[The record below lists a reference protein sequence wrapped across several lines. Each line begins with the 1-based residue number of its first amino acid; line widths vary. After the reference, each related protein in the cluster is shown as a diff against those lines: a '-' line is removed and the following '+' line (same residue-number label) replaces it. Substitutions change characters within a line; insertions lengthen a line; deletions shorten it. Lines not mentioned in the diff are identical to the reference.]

1 MTVAEIHASGYA
13 KGGFVV
19 FVEGLRYAWTN
30 IKALAG
36 TGASSWIGTTYG
48 DREILLGL
56 EMPPELP
63 LGETDP
69 WSGSIEQPQGV
80 EFGLVDF
87 DGTVAEIFK
96 ALEGDA
102 TTDSLGSRIAPT
114 DDPAPETIVGE
125 GAGLV
130 DVWGRYAGI
139 EAFGPEGERRYYWCC
154 PGTAP
159 PGLDHFSGVGWPL
172 VRLTDSPTVW
182 PGRKIAVYRIVRSPT
197 GSWPNWQTQ
206 HDGGSLWW
214 FGALKDVGRWSSGA
228 LGQRRLSLAAAG
240 PPAWLRK
247 SAGLSRPS
255 KWIAVQSGG
264 LSISGD
270 ETKVAAWIG
279 TLTPEPAEGINVV
292 PSTYDCQ
299 TLASGNTLAGLTTK
313 ADIVAQIQDIVTTMI
328 SGSDTGSILAATNA
342 GYTGPSPPV
351 DQGISWQEDVTDG
364 AKREVAISDDGG
376 TIKIKCEPESG
387 AADGYWFGLC
397 LDARVWQ
404 LLGWDIT
411 ASNFISAIHAGGVC
425 PVGGTL
431 WGENAED
438 QQMPPYHYYGIFETR
453 LSADLS
459 EALWENGG
467 VERVYEAPYKAGTI
481 TLDIEEADDD
491 IYIGIQ
497 DDVLCEGQLAQ
508 PYTYGDQI
516 DGTDVDAAGWWVFR
530 GKFLSAEAYEAGEDP
545 IDIIQVA
552 FCEWVANA
560 TRDGVAPDSNGYARI
575 RTVRWEDPRIFGLPF
590 AKLTEPWVNVPGNLE
605 CAPLGVLG
613 GTALGGWGNSPSA
626 PDWRHRMIPRILLS
640 SGTAVFSE
648 AGGVVSVT
656 PGDNHP
662 GDADADDPWPGDME
676 VADLGLCIPSDFVDW
691 ASWYAAAS
699 TITGGKNGALNR
711 VCYPLMGSHRFEGDG
726 GILQQA
732 MRGAG
737 LAWSL
742 KRKSEGVVP
751 AFGAY
756 DPLRPLSLADVEV
769 TLRRTDMAE
778 MASALDDDGP
788 KWRGEIDLRGG
799 GPYDRFTFST
809 DRNPLEDDYAY
820 ERAYESADEGRRYRD
835 GRIEWEIEDGGLRN
849 PSPWLGTP
857 SQPLFDWTDQARL
870 RFAHGFGPTHAKQ
883 RRIYRNTYNPRFAG
897 LIGLGTVAR
906 VIDSTAVSP
915 DGSIGV
921 DHIGRVI
928 EASIISRGSLRGCVR
943 LSVEL
948 EAASDAFRVWGPLA
962 VAGDNSWNAATST
975 LTISADHAG
984 VGGDHD
990 DTIGFTQPSWDT
1002 NTAGSLVVR
1011 IYQSENG
1018 VVWPSGMEVTAAV
1031 TAASAISH
1039 TLTLSSVTGD
1049 LYRDTYKVIVAA
1061 PRDEQTAAWAL
1072 AIYSHV
1078 TEPDGT
1084 FDSEKGFRL

>member
-36 TGASSWIGTTYG
+36 TGASSWIGTSYG

-182 PGRKIAVYRIVRSPT
+182 PGRKIAVYRIVQDPA

-228 LGQRRLSLAAAG
+228 QGQRRLSLAAAG

-255 KWIAVQSGG
+255 KWIPVQAGG
-264 LSISGD
+264 LSLSGD
-270 ETKVAAWIG
+270 ELKVAVWIG
-279 TLTPEPAEGINVV
+279 TYYGQQIEDWITTV
-292 PSTYDCQ
+292 PSTYECQ
-299 TLASGNTLAGLTTK
+299 TLAGGNSLSGTTRNALAASLQTIIDYAIGDDASNQAWTGPVL
-313 ADIVAQIQDIVTTMI
+313 VANPHWQSAEATRDAEI
-328 SGSDTGSILAATNA
+328 SG
-342 GYTGPSPPV
+342 
-351 DQGISWQEDVTDG
+351 
-364 AKREVAISDDGG
+364 DGG
-376 TIKIKCEPESG
+376 TIKIKCEKVSSAANG
-387 AADGYWFGLC
+387 YYIGIAADV
-397 LDARVWQ
+397 RVWQ
-404 LLGWDIT
+404 LWGWDIT
-411 ASNFISAIHAGGVC
+411 AKEFTSATQLFGQC
-425 PVGGTL
+425 PVGGSW
-431 WGENAED
+431 WGENAGDE
-438 QQMPPYHYYGIFETR
+438 QLPPYHCVGRFDTR
-453 LSADLS
+453 KAGDPDWK
-459 EALWENGG
+459 AENGG
-467 VERVYEAPYKAGTI
+467 DWQVYEAPYKEGTI
-481 TLDIEEADDD
+481 TLDIEEAGDD

-508 PYTYGDQI
+508 PYTYGAQI

-648 AGGVVSVT
+648 AGGSVSVT

-742 KRKSEGVVP
+742 KRKSGGVVP

-799 GPYDRFTFST
+799 GPYDRFTFSA

-962 VAGDNSWNAATST
+962 IAGDNSWNAATST